1 MNALLVALGSALGG
15 LARWQVGSTLQRRLD
30 DWAPRAGPLGF
41 PIGTLIVNVT
51 GSFLIGALVIVLA
64 RAGDRASTLRLLFAV
79 GFCGGYT
86 TFSTFS
92 YDTVALMEGGAAR
105 LAALNVA
112 GTLLLAFVATFAGM
126 VAMRALLGTPAS

>member
-64 RAGDRASTLRLLFAV
+64 RAGDRATTLRLLFAV

-92 YDTVALMEGGAAR
+92 YDTVALVEGGAAR

-126 VAMRALLGTPAS
+126 MAMRALLGTHAP